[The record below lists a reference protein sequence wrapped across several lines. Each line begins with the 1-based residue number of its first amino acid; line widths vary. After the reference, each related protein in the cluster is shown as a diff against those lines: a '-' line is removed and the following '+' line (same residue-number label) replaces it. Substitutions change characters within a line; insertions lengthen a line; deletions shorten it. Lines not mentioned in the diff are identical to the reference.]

1 MANTKTLT
9 RSELYELVWA
19 RPRSMLAKEF
29 GISDVA
35 IGKHCAQARIPV
47 PPPGYW
53 ARKAVD
59 KAGRRPALPIRL
71 PGHPLEIT
79 FGSQGYGYWSAHEV
93 LSEPITPPE
102 FSERLDEQVA
112 AAMKMVGKVAAH
124 RDLSSPHRAL
134 KRVLDAEARRR
145 EKHLQQDWGF
155 YKPYF
160 DEPPYPR
167 QLRLFNSI
175 ARAMTPVT
183 TGQEVFSQDE
193 WIQGIGT
200 LHFLK
205 MKLQF
210 GDCRLEL
217 SFLEPGTSRN
227 QAKATNSKGVGATT
241 LRTGSESSS
250 LGVLAWTDQPG
261 EKLEAQLSAI
271 VQALLSR
278 AELSMRHSAQSAY
291 EYRVER
297 RREIEKKREAAERA
311 REAKYLEEVAAHRE
325 RVRQHIIEL
334 GQQRRAAQ
342 DIRDMVSALSTHPDF
357 VAGQHTHFEEW
368 IALALNVA
376 DGLDPMKRSIDT
388 IINGAGI
395 APVRR
400 PSTE

>member
-1 MANTKTLT
+1 MTKTLT

-19 RPRSMLAKEF
+19 HPRSTLAKEL

-35 IGKHCAQARIPV
+35 IGKHCARSHIPG

-53 ARKAVD
+53 ARKAVG
-59 KAGRRPALPIRL
+59 KAGRRPPLPIRL
-71 PGHPLEIT
+71 PGHPREVT
-79 FGSQGYGYWSAHEV
+79 FGNQGYGYWSAHED
-93 LSEPITPPE
+93 LSQPIAPPE
-102 FSERLDEQVA
+102 FSEKLEEQVA
-112 AAMKMVGKVAAH
+112 AAMKMVGKVVAH

-145 EKHLQQDWGF
+145 EKYLQQDWSF
-155 YKPYF
+155 HKPYF

-183 TGQEVFSQDE
+183 TAQEVFSQDE
-193 WIQGIGT
+193 WIQGVGT

-205 MKLQF
+205 MTLQF
-210 GDCRLEL
+210 GDHRLKL

-227 QAKATNSKGVGATT
+227 PAKATNSQRVDATT
-241 LRTGSESSS
+241 LQTGSESSS
-250 LGVLAWTDQPG
+250 LGVLTWTDQPG
-261 EKLEAQLSAI
+261 AKLEAQLSAI
-271 VQALLSR
+271 VQALLNR
-278 AELSMRHSAQSAY
+278 AELSMRHSAQAAH

-297 RREIEKKREAAERA
+297 RREIAKEREAAERA
-311 REAKYLEEVAAHRE
+311 REAKHLEEVAAHRE

-342 DIRDMVSALSTHPDF
+342 DIRDMVSALATHPEF
-357 VAGQHTHFEEW
+357 AIGQRTQFDEW
-368 IALALNVA
+368 VSLALNVA
-376 DGLDPMKRSIDT
+376 DGLDPMKRSLDS
-388 IINGAGI
+388 IIKGAGP
-395 APVRR
+395 APARQ